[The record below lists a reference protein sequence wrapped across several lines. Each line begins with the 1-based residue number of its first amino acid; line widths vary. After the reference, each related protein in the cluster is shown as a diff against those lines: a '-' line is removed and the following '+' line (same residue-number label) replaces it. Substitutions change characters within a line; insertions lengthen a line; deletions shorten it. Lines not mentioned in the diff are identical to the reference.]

1 MGKGK
6 KKRNN
11 EKAAAEKK
19 AAPGPVEQPQPEES
33 DPSSLERPLEAARL
47 TEPEKEKSCPKSS
60 PVMTVGS
67 SIEPSVTNY
76 ELSVPRRGGPG
87 REGRQGTQLLV
98 HVNHFPMKIS
108 GQKRVNHYHLDVTA
122 PWRRP
127 NKRSDEPLFRR
138 ALDKLR
144 QEHHSVFP
152 PIIVFDGVNSI
163 YTTQRLAFKGPDW
176 SAEVE
181 VCDPEERLVK
191 LKFRIQ
197 LVKTNIDLRAG
208 VESIIRGGMA
218 ADRDMTEVQV
228 LNIVLSQSARESCEV
243 VGRNYFPESS
253 VQGRVVD
260 LPGGKTIWFGHFQ
273 AVNIGWKPFIN
284 VDVANKPAV
293 KNSDMIGFMRTVLG
307 RSG

>member
-11 EKAAAEKK
+11 EMAAGEQV
-19 AAPGPVEQPQPEES
+19 AASGPVEQPQPEES
-33 DPSSLERPLEAARL
+33 DPSSLERPLEDVRL
-47 TEPEKEKSCPKSS
+47 TEPEKRKSVSKSS

-87 REGRQGTQLLV
+87 REGREGRQLMV
-98 HVNHFPMKIS
+98 HANHFPMKIS
-108 GQKRVNHYHLDVTA
+108 GQKKVNHYHLDVTA

-138 ALDKLR
+138 GLDKLR
-144 QEHHSVFP
+144 LEHRSVFP

-163 YTTQRLAFKGPDW
+163 YTTQRLAFDGPDW
-176 SAEVE
+176 SAEGE
-181 VCDPEERLVK
+181 VRDPEERTVK
-191 LKFRIQ
+191 LNFKIQ

-208 VESIIRGGMA
+208 LESIIRGGNA
-218 ADRDMTEVQV
+218 ADRDLTEVQV

-253 VQGRVVD
+253 VKGKVVD
-260 LPGGKTIWFGHFQ
+260 LPGGKCIWFGHFQ

-293 KNSDMIGFMRTVLG
+293 KKSDIIGFMTIVLG